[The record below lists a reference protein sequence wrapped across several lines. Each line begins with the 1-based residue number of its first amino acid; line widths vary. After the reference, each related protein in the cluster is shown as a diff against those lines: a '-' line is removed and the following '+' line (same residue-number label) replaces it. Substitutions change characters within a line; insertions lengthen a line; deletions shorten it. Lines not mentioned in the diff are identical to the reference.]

1 MQIGRVEELG
11 SGIVR
16 TNYYLPFYANGQ
28 KPHFIEADLFKTIIP
43 LPNSR
48 AAESGGVN
56 GGIDGGVSG
65 DVNGG
70 VNIQQE
76 SLLKAI
82 SLKLYPR
89 AVNLSEYLK
98 IPAKT
103 LEKQLQGLKAK
114 GFIIF
119 EGAAK
124 TGQYVLTEEGEKIL
138 QQPIK
143 GEFKK

>member
-1 MQIGRVEELG
+1 M
-11 SGIVR
+11 
-16 TNYYLPFYANGQ
+16 
-28 KPHFIEADLFKTIIP
+28 
-43 LPNSR
+43 
-48 AAESGGVN
+48 GVN